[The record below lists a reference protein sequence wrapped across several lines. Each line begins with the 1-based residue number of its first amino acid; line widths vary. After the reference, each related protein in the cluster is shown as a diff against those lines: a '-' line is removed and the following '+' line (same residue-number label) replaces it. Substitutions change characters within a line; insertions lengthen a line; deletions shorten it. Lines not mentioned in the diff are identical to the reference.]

1 MNVMCSAIEIFVWK
15 NRNREKPTPQFFLQ
29 KKLTETEPEITE
41 P

>member
-29 KKLTETEPEITE
+29 KNWPKPNRK
-41 P
+41 